1 MTRNEAI
8 KEIIDIIAPK
18 EMNKEEKKRWVNYSI
33 VWSNKQ
39 KSKKTAA
46 ALA

>member
-18 EMNKEEKKRWVNYSI
+18 EMSKEEKKWWVNYSI
-33 VWSNKQ
+33 AWSNKQ
-39 KSKKTAA
+39 ENKEKEKRK
-46 ALA
+46 